1 MAPES
6 RAHNLHQVDDCHL
19 IHVASPSAL
28 VTDPEYAALRH
39 WLKNARTSAEA
50 VLVEAKRRVRL
61 DEG

>member
-1 MAPES
+1 
-6 RAHNLHQVDDCHL
+6 
-19 IHVASPSAL
+19 L